1 MIRSAIESF
10 KSQVEDLKNELES
23 VEVLIEEGFPEM
35 DIADRIKAITLGN
48 FMNACYANT
57 IISASIISAIEA
69 KSEKEL
75 AKQFAETLKSSVD
88 QALINIPHL
97 INLLKELFDKVLQG
111 YLEGEK
117 GPMNRS
123 IRDFF
128 GVISMLSSSIMS
140 IAAAEDTLGDPK
152 DGVAQKKMQDVVA
165 MLCYDAFDQKDD
177 LARNKE
183 YMKEKLN
190 YFKNSML
197 IAGDKNGQESEE

>member
-10 KSQVEDLKNELES
+10 KNQVEDLKNELES

-35 DIADRIKAITLGN
+35 DIADRIKAITLDN

-128 GVISMLSSSIMS
+128 GVISMLSSSIML

-152 DGVAQKKMQDVVA
+152 DGVAQKEMQDVVA

>member
-35 DIADRIKAITLGN
+35 DIADRIKAITLDN

>member
-10 KSQVEDLKNELES
+10 KNLVEDFKNELES

-35 DIADRIKAITLGN
+35 DIADRIKAITLDN

-75 AKQFAETLKSSVD
+75 VKQFAETLKSSVD
-88 QALINIPHL
+88 NIPHL

-128 GVISMLSSSIMS
+128 GVISMLSSSIML
-140 IAAAEDTLGDPK
+140 IAAVEDTLGDPK
-152 DGVAQKKMQDVVA
+152 DGVAQKEMQEVVA
-165 MLCYDAFDQKDD
+165 VLCYDAFDQKDD

>member
-10 KSQVEDLKNELES
+10 KNLVEDFKNELES

-35 DIADRIKAITLGN
+35 DIADRIKAITLDN

-75 AKQFAETLKSSVD
+75 AKQFVETLKSSVD
-88 QALINIPHL
+88 QAFINIPHL

-128 GVISMLSSSIMS
+128 GVISMLSSSIML
-140 IAAAEDTLGDPK
+140 IAAVEDTLGDPK

-165 MLCYDAFDQKDD
+165 VLCYDAFDQKDD

>member
-10 KSQVEDLKNELES
+10 KNQVEDLKNELES

-35 DIADRIKAITLGN
+35 DIADRIKAITLDN

-75 AKQFAETLKSSVD
+75 VKQFAETLKSSVD
-88 QALINIPHL
+88 NIPHL

-117 GPMNRS
+117 GPMNRL

-128 GVISMLSSSIMS
+128 SVISMLSSSIMS

-152 DGVAQKKMQDVVA
+152 DGVAQKEMQEVA
-165 MLCYDAFDQKDD
+165 AVLCYDAFEQKDD

>member
-10 KSQVEDLKNELES
+10 KSQVEDLKNKLES

-35 DIADRIKAITLGN
+35 DIADRIKAITLDN
-48 FMNACYANT
+48 FMNACYTNT

-75 AKQFAETLKSSVD
+75 AKQFAGTLKSSVD
-88 QALINIPHL
+88 QASINIPHL

-128 GVISMLSSSIMS
+128 GVISMLSSSIML

-165 MLCYDAFDQKDD
+165 VLCYDAFDQKDD